1 MDTQGSHVRS
11 REQPWTQVCGGEDC
25 IEEAVERFFI
35 VFRDG
40 AVAGFQAGMRHDPI
54 SWASGSELQ
63 FIIEFCRESQ
73 SAMVGSGVHLA
84 KQPWNFPA
92 RSLQILRVSG
102 CPHALQLYPSLHA
115 WNSEACS
122 CPVPCFSFNSNSA
135 YNLLTTI

>member
-1 MDTQGSHVRS
+1 MGTGLWGA
-11 REQPWTQVCGGEDC
+11 EC

-54 SWASGSELQ
+54 SWASGGELQ

-73 SAMVGSGVHLA
+73 SAMVGSGVHLG

-92 RSLQILRVSG
+92 RSVQTL
-102 CPHALQLYPSLHA
+102 
-115 WNSEACS
+115 
-122 CPVPCFSFNSNSA
+122 PVPWLSPRPPALPQSPRMEF
-135 YNLLTTI
+135 